1 MNTLSEKGT
10 LLNRSKNRKLDYQK
24 KGSNYEIEIYELV
37 EQKKEGKVTQRSFKR
52 MNVFKVIMS
61 EKTLI
66 NYLYTELYIDKL

>member
-1 MNTLSEKGT
+1 MNTLSEKGI